1 MEVKKLDKIGI
12 FLVFA
17 LALFVF
23 MLVTTNSTPN
33 KEPMEIPF
41 EYQYQMENGKPYSLD
56 DDPNIVYWEVIDGE
70 LHIYTKAD
78 SIRDE
83 RERCGGLGRDFV
95 LSDDAMMTAKNM
107 CKNFISHMDT
117 AFEKW
122 KPKKPFKLHKV

>member
-41 EYQYQMENGKPYSLD
+41 EYQYQIENGKPYSLD

-83 RERCGGLGRDFV
+83 RERWRYKDSLYKAETKGLFD
-95 LSDDAMMTAKNM
+95 N
-107 CKNFISHMDT
+107 
-117 AFEKW
+117 
-122 KPKKPFKLHKV
+122 